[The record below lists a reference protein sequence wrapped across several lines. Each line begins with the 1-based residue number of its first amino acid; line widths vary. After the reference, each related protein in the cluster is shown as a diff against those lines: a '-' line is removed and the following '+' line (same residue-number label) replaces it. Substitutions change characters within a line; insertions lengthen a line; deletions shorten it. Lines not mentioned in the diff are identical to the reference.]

1 MKSLNHLPT
10 ALGRRSIMSLVSEAK
25 NAKTKSWREAF
36 LKYHGLE
43 GKWPWWIPDGCDIPG
58 NNAVCTPV
66 TTEYFSLWQ
75 RV

>member
-1 MKSLNHLPT
+1 MKSISHLST
-10 ALGRRSIMSLVSEAK
+10 ELDRRSIMSLVSDAK

>member
-1 MKSLNHLPT
+1 
-10 ALGRRSIMSLVSEAK
+10 MSLVTDVK

-75 RV
+75 RI